1 MHGKIK
7 IRTFLG
13 IFKGCEST
21 GDISLRPIFFL
32 SPLANLRALV
42 VRYCS
47 LMVLIL
53 PIKMSYMISMFRV
66 VWAISMCFFN
76 FCVSFLY

>member
-7 IRTFLG
+7 IKPFLG
-13 IFKGCEST
+13 VFKGCEST

-42 VRYCS
+42 VRYCTTRPGQTK
-47 LMVLIL
+47 LLFYFKYNYI
-53 PIKMSYMISMFRV
+53 I
-66 VWAISMCFFN
+66 FFSTN
-76 FCVSFLY
+76 